1 MKKANDSVIVDSHG
15 HPTLVKKYQE
25 FEDDDPIVRAYPWLF
40 TTDTVERATAAPGE
54 RRNVRVPKR

>member
-1 MKKANDSVIVDSHG
+1 MKKANDSAIVNSHG
-15 HPTLVKKYQE
+15 HPYTVRKWQE

-40 TTDTVERATAAPGE
+40 TTEGVERATAAPGE